1 MAPKLMDFSHL
12 SIPERLQLV
21 EDLWDSIDDE
31 HIPVP
36 EWHLK
41 ELERRLAD
49 YRADPEAGIPWEQ
62 VRERLY
68 KLIR

>member
-12 SIPERLQLV
+12 SLSERLQLV

-31 HIPVP
+31 QIPVP
-36 EWHLK
+36 EWHLQ
-41 ELERRLAD
+41 ELERRLAEF
-49 YRADPEAGIPWEQ
+49 RANPEAGAPWAE